1 MTNLVHREPDGC
13 NELIDDLMSSGGQGA
28 GQTIDW
34 QVQHG
39 SLTGAEK
46 PQKTD
51 YSSTHGI
58 KLCITEQIKH
68 FNNIY
73 SFLFYYKCT

>member
-51 YSSTHGI
+51 YSYTHGI
-58 KLCITEQIKH
+58 KTLH
-68 FNNIY
+68 YRAN
-73 SFLFYYKCT
+73 